1 MISLEARGGLGERKK
16 RIAFQTTEEG
26 IQKPHK
32 TSGGDGEWYRV
43 DAAVRVN
50 SVETDTLVVCKY
62 QGQDSR

>member
-1 MISLEARGGLGERKK
+1 MISLEASGGLGDRKK
-16 RIAFQTTEEG
+16 KIAFQTTEEG

-50 SVETDTLVVCKY
+50 SVKRKQRGD
-62 QGQDSR
+62 

>member
-50 SVETDTLVVCKY
+50 SVKRRQRGD
-62 QGQDSR
+62 